1 MVGKKTL
8 VFNLA
13 VTDGHTSLFYVSFRW
28 SSRVK
33 TEGLQT
39 ADPSHHWCSCLWES
53 AGQGAQSQ
61 ACETEPSH
69 SPRLKALVPLPGSER
84 PRSKPA
90 RITLNVS

>member
-1 MVGKKTL
+1 ML
-8 VFNLA
+8 VFTLA
-13 VTDGHTSLFYVSFRW
+13 VTDGHTSLFYFSYRR

-33 TEGLQT
+33 TEGLRT
-39 ADPSHHWCSCLWES
+39 AYPSHHWYSCLRES

-69 SPRLKALVPLPGSER
+69 FARLKALVPLPGSQR
-84 PRSKPA
+84 PQSKPA